1 MAEARACCHNMQ
13 VLLAAEGVTA
23 GVYAVKHVR
32 VGVVNHDNIA
42 AVDIVDIII
51 IVVVVV
57 ARRQRGSPSNNCG
70 PVS

>member
-51 IVVVVV
+51 IVVVV

>member
-1 MAEARACCHNMQ
+1 MQ
-13 VLLAAEGVTA
+13 VLLAAERVTA

-32 VGVVNHDNIA
+32 VGVINHDNIA

-51 IVVVVV
+51 IVVAVVVVVVV

>member
-1 MAEARACCHNMQ
+1 MQ
-13 VLLAAEGVTA
+13 VLLAAERVTA

>member
-1 MAEARACCHNMQ
+1 MQ

>member
-1 MAEARACCHNMQ
+1 MQ
-13 VLLAAEGVTA
+13 VLLAAERVTA

-32 VGVVNHDNIA
+32 VGVINHDNIA

-57 ARRQRGSPSNNCG
+57 VVVVVVARRQRGSPSNNCG